1 MYPPRPERALSRW
14 EEVTVLK
21 LGAQTT
27 IRELQDGPPALM
39 QILRSSGIFRDGDDP
54 ALTINELCMSW
65 GLSPGILLM
74 MLAPANVAKAAPLLD
89 IQPFMAMPL
98 PDFVTHIEEVYHAG
112 LRHQLPRLQALAAG
126 AAGSAPDD
134 PRVNELRTGID
145 QLAEELL
152 AHLAHEE
159 EALFPMIRGLA
170 DGTVVA
176 TRCGSAVGGP
186 IACMEN
192 DHALAE
198 RALLRFRELTDD
210 YTTPASACP
219 MLDLLRDFDRD
230 LREHMYKEN
239 EALFPRAVEAQREAS
254 RRQQAGAAPSQPA
267 QFA

>member
-1 MYPPRPERALSRW
+1 MLNL
-14 EEVTVLK
+14 T
-21 LGAQTT
+21 AQTT
-27 IRELQDGPPALM
+27 IRELQEGPPALM
-39 QILRSSGIFRDGDDP
+39 QVLSSTGIFRDGDD
-54 ALTINELCMSW
+54 ASLTIGQLCLSW
-65 GLSPGILLM
+65 GLNPGILLM
-74 MLAPANVAKAAPLLD
+74 MLRPANVVKAAPPLD
-89 IQPFMAMPL
+89 IGPFLRMPL

-112 LRHQLPRLQALAAG
+112 LRGQLPRLQALTAEAAG
-126 AAGSAPDD
+126 AAPDD
-134 PRVNELRTGID
+134 PRLAELRDGVG
-145 QLAEELL
+145 QLAEELI

-170 DGTVVA
+170 AGTVVA

-210 YTTPASACP
+210 YSAP
-219 MLDLLRDFDRD
+219 SGAGAMLDLLREFDRD

-239 EALFPRAVEAQREAS
+239 EALFPRAVEAQREAAQ
-254 RRQQAGAAPSQPA
+254 RQQAGAVPSRPA